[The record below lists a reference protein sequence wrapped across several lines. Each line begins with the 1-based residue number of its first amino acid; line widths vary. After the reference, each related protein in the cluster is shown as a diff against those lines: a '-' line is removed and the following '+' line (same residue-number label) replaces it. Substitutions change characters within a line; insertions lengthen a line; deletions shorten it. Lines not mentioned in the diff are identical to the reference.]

1 MASRKLIGLV
11 FAGAVIAAPT
21 VQAATVD
28 SFDNGFVLNDG
39 TFGPSNTNTYTGGVA
54 SDGSSNAIFFASYY
68 LFDLSAYAGQTVINA
83 SLTFRA
89 GNGSYGSSD
98 SSETLAIYDIDAST
112 FAALNS
118 TSSSGFNDISL
129 YTDLTSGLAYG
140 TQTVLTPLSSNSMP
154 LVEVDFNADAL
165 AAINVALGSTSQEFG
180 VGAELTTVSSSG
192 FQTLWGSST
201 GVAAASLIVT
211 VDNTTV
217 VPLPSSALLLLA
229 GLGGL
234 TIRRRRRQGT

>member
-1 MASRKLIGLV
+1 
-11 FAGAVIAAPT
+11 
-21 VQAATVD
+21 
-28 SFDNGFVLNDG
+28 
-39 TFGPSNTNTYTGGVA
+39 
-54 SDGSSNAIFFASYY
+54 
-68 LFDLSAYAGQTVINA
+68 
-83 SLTFRA
+83 
-89 GNGSYGSSD
+89 
-98 SSETLAIYDIDAST
+98 
-112 FAALNS
+112 
-118 TSSSGFNDISL
+118 
-129 YTDLTSGLAYG
+129 
-140 TQTVLTPLSSNSMP
+140 MP